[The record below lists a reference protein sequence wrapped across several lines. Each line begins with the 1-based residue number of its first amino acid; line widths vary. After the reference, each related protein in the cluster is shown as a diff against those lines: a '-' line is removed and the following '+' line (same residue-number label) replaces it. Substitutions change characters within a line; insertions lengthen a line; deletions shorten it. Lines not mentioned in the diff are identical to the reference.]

1 MLYYIN
7 ILYFVIVS
15 EIEAL
20 SSLKAAMDLKVQGR
34 LDRALKLFEHA
45 AALAPKHPDVLTKYG
60 EFLEE
65 TKKDIVK
72 ADQLYFQVEHT
83 SNYIFFIVNI

>member
-1 MLYYIN
+1 M
-7 ILYFVIVS
+7 FSTIVS

-20 SSLKAAMDLKVQGR
+20 SSLKAAIDLKKQGR

-60 EFLEE
+60 EFLEK

-72 ADQLYFQVEHT
+72 ADQLYFQVIFIYMMALL
-83 SNYIFFIVNI
+83 YINIITM